1 MTVFKHAMKAVWKNK
16 VALIIYAV
24 LFAIF
29 IVSVANEEKN
39 TAGYTTPKIDVM
51 IDDRSGDAVGRTIK
65 TYFQDD
71 RVTLKRAEE
80 DEKRLMTSI
89 SEVNLIVTIHPSAE
103 KLIATEPEKVISIY
117 HTEEQSGIEAAYA
130 MNELV
135 GYMGA
140 YAPDYDKA
148 LEMMDTKADAILV
161 TKDSGR
167 SLGNFYK
174 LVGFFLTAMLMF
186 NIGLVNH
193 SLHEKNFYKR
203 TAASPITALRYDG
216 ELFLAQALVALFLVI
231 VMVAATS
238 VVIPSVRPHVIV
250 TGVVF
255 FVYALSILGLVNLL
269 TALSANKQVVAAVA
283 NVFSMLLATTGG
295 AFIPSDMLP
304 DWMIR
309 LSRAFPFYYFGENAA
324 RYEYDSRWFRNLGI
338 MLLFGLAY
346 FLLQS
351 VIQKKKRTAA

>member
-16 VALIIYAV
+16 IALIIYAV
-24 LFAIF
+24 LFALL
-29 IVSVANEEKN
+29 IVSAANEEKN
-39 TAGYTTPKIDVM
+39 TAGYTAPKIDVM
-51 IDDRSGDAVGRTIK
+51 IDDRAGDAVGRTIK

-71 RVTLKRAEE
+71 RVILKRAEE
-80 DEKRLMTSI
+80 DEKRLMVSI

-103 KLIATEPEKVISIY
+103 KLIVTEPEKAVSIY

-148 LEMMDTKADAILV
+148 IEMMSTKADAVLV

-193 SLHEKNFYKR
+193 ALHEKNFYKR
-203 TAASPITALRYDG
+203 TAASPITALCYDG
-216 ELFLAQALVALFLVI
+216 ELFLAQGLVALFLVI

-238 VVIPSVRPHVIV
+238 VAIPSVRPHVFQ

-255 FVYALSILGLVNLL
+255 FVYALSILGMVNLL
-269 TALSANKQVVAAVA
+269 TSISANKQVVAAVA

-304 DWMIR
+304 DWMIS

-324 RYEYDSRWFRNLGI
+324 KTAIDGKWLGNMGI
-338 MLLFGLAY
+338 MLAMGLAY
-346 FLLQS
+346 FLLES
-351 VIQKKKRTAA
+351 VIRKKKRTAA

>member
-24 LFAIF
+24 LFALL
-29 IVSVANEEKN
+29 IVSAANEEKN
-39 TAGYTTPKIDVM
+39 TAGYTAPKIYVM
-51 IDDRSGDAVGRTIK
+51 IDDRADDTVSRTIK
-65 TYFQDD
+65 TYFEDD
-71 RVTLKRAEE
+71 HVILRHAEE
-80 DEKRLMTSI
+80 DEKRLMVSV

-103 KLIATEPEKVISIY
+103 QMIATEPEKVISIY
-117 HTEEQSGIEAAYA
+117 HTKEQSGIEAAYA

-148 LEMMDTKADAILV
+148 LEMMDTTADAVLV

-193 SLHEKNFYKR
+193 ALHEKNFYKR

-238 VVIPSVRPHVIV
+238 AAIPSVRSHVLM

-269 TALSANKQVVAAVA
+269 TAISANKQVVAAVA

-324 RYEYDSRWFRNLGI
+324 KTAIDGKWLGNMGI
-338 MLLFGLAY
+338 MLAMGLV
-346 FLLQS
+346 FFVLSGILRKS
-351 VIQKKKRTAA
+351 KRTVD

>member
-16 VALIIYAV
+16 IAIVIYAA
-24 LFAIF
+24 LFALLIF
-29 IVSVANEEKN
+29 SAANEKTN
-39 TAGYTTPKIDVM
+39 TAGYTRPKIDVM
-51 IDDRSGDAVGRTIK
+51 IDDRADDAVSRTIK
-65 TYFQDD
+65 TYFKDN
-71 RVTLKRAEE
+71 RVILRHAEE
-80 DEKRLMTSI
+80 DEKRLMTSV
-89 SEVNLIVTIHPSAE
+89 SEVNLIVTIEASAE
-103 KLIATEPEKVISIY
+103 KMIATEPEKVISIY
-117 HTEEQSGIEAAYA
+117 HTEEEAGIEAAYA
-130 MNELV
+130 TNELV

-148 LEMMDTKADAILV
+148 LEMMDTKADAAIV

-167 SLGNFYK
+167 GLGNFYK

-203 TAASPITALRYDG
+203 TAASPMTALRYDG
-216 ELFLAQALVALFLVI
+216 ELFLAQALVALMLVI

-238 VVIPSVRPHVIV
+238 LAIPRVRPHVFM

-255 FVYALSILGLVNLL
+255 FVYALSILGMVNLL
-269 TALSANKQVVAAVA
+269 TAFSANKQVVAAVA

-295 AFIPSDMLP
+295 AFIPSELLP

-324 RYEYDSRWFRNLGI
+324 GTVYDLRWYKNLVI
-338 MLLFGLAY
+338 MALFGLFY
-346 FLLQS
+346 FLVEL
-351 VIQKKKRTAA
+351 VVRRRRRTAE

>member
-24 LFAIF
+24 LFALL
-29 IVSVANEEKN
+29 IVSAANEEKN
-39 TAGYTTPKIDVM
+39 TAGYTAPKIDVM
-51 IDDRSGDAVGRTIK
+51 IDDRADDAVSRTIK
-65 TYFQDD
+65 TFFQDD
-71 RVTLKRAEE
+71 RVTLKHAEE
-80 DEKRLMTSI
+80 DEKRLMISI
-89 SEVNLIVTIHPSAE
+89 SEVNLIVTIYPSAE
-103 KLIATEPEKVISIY
+103 KLIVTEPEKAVSIY

-148 LEMMDTKADAILV
+148 IEMMSTKADAVLV

-193 SLHEKNFYKR
+193 ALHEKNFYKR

-216 ELFLAQALVALFLVI
+216 ELFLAQGLVALFLVI

-238 VVIPSVRPHVIV
+238 VAIPSVRPHVFQ

-255 FVYALSILGLVNLL
+255 FVYALSILGMVNLL
-269 TALSANKQVVAAVA
+269 TAISANKQVVAAVA

-304 DWMIR
+304 DWMIS
-309 LSRAFPFYYFGENAA
+309 LSRAFPFYYFGENAG
-324 RYEYDSRWFRNLGI
+324 RYTYDRTWYRNLII
-338 MLLFGLAY
+338 MILFGLFY
-346 FLLQS
+346 FLVQS
-351 VIQKKKRTAA
+351 VIQKKKRTAE

>member
-16 VALIIYAV
+16 IALIIYAV
-24 LFAIF
+24 LFALL
-29 IVSVANEEKN
+29 IVSAANEEKN
-39 TAGYTTPKIDVM
+39 TAGYTAPKIDVM
-51 IDDRSGDAVGRTIK
+51 IDDRAGDAVGRTIK

-71 RVTLKRAEE
+71 RVILKRAEE
-80 DEKRLMTSI
+80 DEKRLMVSI

-103 KLIATEPEKVISIY
+103 KLIVTEPEKAVSIY

-148 LEMMDTKADAILV
+148 IEMMSTKADAVLV

-193 SLHEKNFYKR
+193 ALHEKNFYKR

-216 ELFLAQALVALFLVI
+216 ELFLAQGLVALFLVI

-238 VVIPSVRPHVIV
+238 VAIPSVRPHVLV
-250 TGVVF
+250 TGLVF
-255 FVYALSILGLVNLL
+255 FVYALSILGMVNLL
-269 TALSANKQVVAAVA
+269 TALSDKKQTVAAMA

-295 AFIPSDMLP
+295 AFIPSELLP
-304 DWMIR
+304 TWMIS
-309 LSRAFPFYYFGENAA
+309 LSRAFPFYYFGENAGN
-324 RYEYDSRWFRNLGI
+324 YSYDDRWYKNLAI
-338 MLLFGLAY
+338 MALFGLFY
-346 FLLQS
+346 FLVEL
-351 VIQKKKRTAA
+351 VLRKKRRTAE

>member
-24 LFAIF
+24 LFALL
-29 IVSVANEEKN
+29 IVSAANEEKN
-39 TAGYTTPKIDVM
+39 TAGYTAPKIDVM
-51 IDDRSGDAVGRTIK
+51 IDDRADDAVSRTIK
-65 TYFQDD
+65 TFFQDD
-71 RVTLKRAEE
+71 RVTLKHAEE
-80 DEKRLMTSI
+80 DEKRLMISI

-103 KLIATEPEKVISIY
+103 KLIVTEPEKAVSIY

-135 GYMGA
+135 GYMEA

-148 LEMMDTKADAILV
+148 IEMMSTKADAVLV

-193 SLHEKNFYKR
+193 ALHEKNFYKR

-216 ELFLAQALVALFLVI
+216 ELFLAQGLVALFLVI

-238 VVIPSVRPHVIV
+238 VAIPSVRPHVFQ

-255 FVYALSILGLVNLL
+255 FVYALSILGMVNLL
-269 TALSANKQVVAAVA
+269 TAISANKQVVAAVA

-304 DWMIR
+304 DWMIS

-324 RYEYDSRWFRNLGI
+324 KTAIDGKWLGNMGI
-338 MLLFGLAY
+338 MLAMGLAY
-346 FLLQS
+346 FLLES
-351 VIQKKKRTAA
+351 VIRKKKRTAA